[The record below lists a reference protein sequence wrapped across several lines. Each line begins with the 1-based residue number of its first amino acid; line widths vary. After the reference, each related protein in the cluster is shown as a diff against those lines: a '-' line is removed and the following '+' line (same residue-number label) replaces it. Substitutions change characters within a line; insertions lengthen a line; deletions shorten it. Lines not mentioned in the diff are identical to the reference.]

1 MSNRTLFYLTA
12 LVLISMAALLTFNL
26 STILKGES
34 FTPDYIR
41 RNHVRGMAVEHH
53 QLLYTLNFQQQ
64 NDVLDILNR
73 AIPITDIKGN
83 REEPLIEKIVI
94 YLFDDQPDLIL
105 TPVAYVNDD
114 LVFSNPDWNPDGYLM
129 EVSAGRLHQLLSQT
143 YDP

>member
-1 MSNRTLFYLTA
+1 MNNRTLFYLTA
-12 LVLISMAALLTFNL
+12 IVLISMAALLTLNL
-26 STILKGES
+26 SSILRGEPL
-34 FTPDYIR
+34 TQDYIR

-64 NDVLDILNR
+64 NDILDILNR
-73 AIPITDIKGN
+73 AIRVTEIKGK

-94 YLFDDQPDLIL
+94 YQFDNQPDLIL
-105 TPVAYVNDD
+105 KPIAYVNDD
-114 LVFSNPDWNPDGYLM
+114 LVFSIPEWNPDGYLM